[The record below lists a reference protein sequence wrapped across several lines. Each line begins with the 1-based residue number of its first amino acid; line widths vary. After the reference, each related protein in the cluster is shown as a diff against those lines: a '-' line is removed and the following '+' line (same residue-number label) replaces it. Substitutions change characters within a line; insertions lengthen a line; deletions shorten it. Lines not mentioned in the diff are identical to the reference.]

1 MCNVEVVELCWVF
14 RDKVNFEQRKEGSE
28 GGRQKHI
35 WAKSFRNRKKQVQRP
50 LRVNAL
56 GIFKEHQFLEVLNT
70 FWRKMRYLLGGRRLG
85 RIRIGKEGIKKL
97 DMFDFEILLAY
108 WYLCGLMRWTVET
121 VWDSGQRSDLK
132 LCTYASSSRL
142 TGS

>member
-1 MCNVEVVELCWVF
+1 MF

-70 FWRKMRYLLGGRRLG
+70 F
-85 RIRIGKEGIKKL
+85 
-97 DMFDFEILLAY
+97 
-108 WYLCGLMRWTVET
+108 
-121 VWDSGQRSDLK
+121 
-132 LCTYASSSRL
+132 
-142 TGS
+142 